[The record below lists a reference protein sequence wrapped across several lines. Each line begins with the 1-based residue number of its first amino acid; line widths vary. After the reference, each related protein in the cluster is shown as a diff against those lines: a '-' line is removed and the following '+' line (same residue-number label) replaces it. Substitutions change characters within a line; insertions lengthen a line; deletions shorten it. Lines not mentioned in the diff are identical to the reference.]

1 MFQRN
6 TVPLKIL
13 DHCKW
18 LPEIMT
24 VLLKCMA
31 ASAPFE
37 ITIRLKE
44 KYMSNTLYIYIYM
57 CVCVCV
63 CVCVPLMVASAL
75 LQNTVS
81 IEEWFAATLFVKQRN
96 YVL

>member
-1 MFQRN
+1 
-6 TVPLKIL
+6 
-13 DHCKW
+13 
-18 LPEIMT
+18 MT

-44 KYMSNTLYIYIYM
+44 KYMSNTLYIYIY
-57 CVCVCV
+57 
-63 CVCVPLMVASAL
+63 VPFMVSSAL

-81 IEEWFAATLFVKQRN
+81 IEEWFAATLFVKQKN
-96 YVL
+96 CVL